1 MSRKTNLSFEL
12 KLKQAKD
19 NLSYW
24 LKVSSGNEPNVYKAP
39 NESLNSMIN
48 HCQEKVNTLENERL

>member
-1 MSRKTNLSFEL
+1 MSKKINLSFAL

-24 LKVSSGNEPNVYKAP
+24 LRVSNGHETNVYKAP

-48 HCQEKVNTLENERL
+48 YCQEKVNTLENERL